1 MCLTECLNRD
11 DFPERLGKNIAQ
23 ESKKS
28 TFGDVRRLKTSL
40 LKLAIQEWRRGGRGG
55 GAVYGT
61 PYFTETMQYK
71 R

>member
-1 MCLTECLNRD
+1 MSYWVSYRD
-11 DFPERLGKNIAQ
+11 DFPEGLGKNIAQ

-28 TFGDVRRLKTSL
+28 TSGDVRRSKTSL
-40 LKLAIQEWRRGGRGG
+40 LKLAIQEWRWGG
-55 GAVYGT
+55 GGEGGVYGT

>member
-28 TFGDVRRLKTSL
+28 TFGDVRRSKTSL
-40 LKLAIQEWRRGGRGG
+40 LKGNLHFNKKITLNHR
-55 GAVYGT
+55 
-61 PYFTETMQYK
+61 K
-71 R
+71 

>member
-40 LKLAIQEWRRGGRGG
+40 LKLAIQEWRWGGGG

>member
-28 TFGDVRRLKTSL
+28 TFGDVRRLKTPVCRDLHHTTVLPNSCSIVCDSAE
-40 LKLAIQEWRRGGRGG
+40 K
-55 GAVYGT
+55 
-61 PYFTETMQYK
+61 ET
-71 R
+71 

>member
-40 LKLAIQEWRRGGRGG
+40 LKLAIQEWRWGG
-55 GAVYGT
+55 GGGGGVAME
-61 PYFTETMQYK
+61 PPI
-71 R
+71 